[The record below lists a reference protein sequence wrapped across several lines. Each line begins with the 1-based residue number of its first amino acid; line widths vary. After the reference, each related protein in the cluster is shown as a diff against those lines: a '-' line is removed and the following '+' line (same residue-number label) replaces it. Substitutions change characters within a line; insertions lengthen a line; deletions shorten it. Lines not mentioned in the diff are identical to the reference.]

1 MELVRQRWQLLLVPS
16 WWALECRWLPGPEP
30 AQKLLLLAQTPL
42 HQRWLSVRLLFR
54 LLFRLLP

>member
-1 MELVRQRWQLLLVPS
+1 MELVRQRWQLLPVLSP
-16 WWALECRWLPGPEP
+16 WGLEYRWLPGPEP

-42 HQRWLSVRLLFR
+42 HRRRLSARLLFR